1 MLRGGARR
9 GEVGVTSCT
18 VHSIAIKD
26 GAELCAPATLSAP
39 LLAQGPSTDG
49 GSDGGEQGEAREKKQ
64 SFGDEATV
72 GLYQVSQ

>member
-1 MLRGGARR
+1 MLRGGVRR

-26 GAELCAPATLSAP
+26 DAELCAPATLSVP
-39 LLAQGPSTDG
+39 PPAQGSSSDG
-49 GSDGGEQGEAREKKQ
+49 GSDGDEKGEAQGEA
-64 SFGDEATV
+64 